1 MAPRPITAGLLA
13 DLFTG
18 HKTNFRNAFA
28 GVVPDWSKI
37 ATLIPSSA
45 GTEKYDWLG
54 SWPRIRKWAA
64 DRVIKQLSAH
74 GYSVENEDWES
85 TVAVKRKHIEDDQ
98 LGIYGPMFQ
107 ELGRATA
114 AFPDELVFPLLANGH
129 TSLCYDGQYFF
140 DTDHPVMVNGAETSV
155 SNSLAGAGAPWFLLD
170 VSRGLKPL
178 IYQERRGFDLVALDK
193 PTDQNVFMR
202 AEYVYGVDGR
212 AAAGYGFWQMAVR
225 SQAALD
231 ADGYKAARQALAAF
245 KDDEGRPL
253 GTRGTLLV
261 APTSLEGDG
270 REVLMAERNAAG
282 ATNVWRNTAD
292 LLVSP
297 WLD

>member
-1 MAPRPITAGLLA
+1 MAPRPITAQLLS

-28 GVVPDWSKI
+28 GVTPDWSKI
-37 ATLIPSSA
+37 ATEINSSA

-54 SWPRIRKWAA
+54 QWPRIRKWVG

-85 TVAVKRKHIEDDQ
+85 TIAVKRKHIEDDQ

-107 ELGRATA
+107 DLGRTTA

-129 TSLCYDGQYFF
+129 QATCYDGQNFF
-140 DTDHPVMVNGAETSV
+140 DTDHPVTVNGEDTSV
-155 SNSLAGAGAPWFLLD
+155 SNTIAGAATPWFLLD
-170 VSRGLKPL
+170 TSRGLKPL
-178 IYQERRGFDLVALDK
+178 IYQNRRAFDLVALDK
-193 PTDQNVFMR
+193 PTDPNVFMR
-202 AEYVYGVDGR
+202 AEYIYGVDGR

-231 ADGYKAARQALAAF
+231 AAGYKAARAKLASF
-245 KDDEGRPL
+245 RDDEGKPL
-253 GTRGTLLV
+253 GTKGTLLV
-261 APTSLEGDG
+261 VPSSLEGDG
-270 REVLMAERNAAG
+270 REVLFNERNAAG
-282 ATNVWRNTAD
+282 ATNVWRGTAD
-292 LLVSP
+292 LLVSA